1 MKLLRSTIVFLS
13 GLGLAACARTGPFEA
28 SGSPSRSLSVAVGEE
43 MIIQIG
49 GVGPGYSSPP
59 TITGSA
65 IVFLEETYPPGAAT
79 PGGVLQLFH
88 FKGQAIVLFHNP
100 AGSANI
106 FPDVIDTVVV
116 R

>member
-1 MKLLRSTIVFLS
+1 
-13 GLGLAACARTGPFEA
+13 
-28 SGSPSRSLSVAVGEE
+28 

-65 IVFLEETYPPGAAT
+65 IAFLEETYPPGAAT

-88 FKGQAIVLFHNP
+88 FKGVASGQAIVLFHNP
-100 AGSANI
+100 ANPAGSGNVLA
-106 FPDVIDTVVV
+106 DVIDTVVV